1 MIEFKREETQSPPR
15 RRLIRSRA
23 IGLGGAGSNA
33 LDQIAL
39 DGIEES
45 ELFCLDTDIRT
56 LKSSTAHQK
65 IQLGREL
72 TRGLGAG
79 GDPELGAEAA
89 EEVEEQ
95 IRAAV
100 RGQVLVFV
108 CVGLGGGTGSGAASL
123 VCRLAR
129 EEGAFVTVFATMPFS
144 FEGRRRIRQA
154 QTALEDLE
162 QVSDALITFDND
174 RMGELALSKDGI
186 QQAFTNADKLISQ
199 SVRAVAALVSQ
210 RGLVQIGMD
219 DLLAALKNPSSRCLF
234 GHGVGTGKNRVQE
247 ALRNALRSPLLDEGR
262 LLTHASSTLV
272 HIVGGPSMTLAEVE
286 QLMSKLNTHVHPDA
300 HILLGMSVDDKMGDR
315 LSVTVFSSLTLEEL
329 HRVPTADWT
338 HDAETPATRGTG
350 AGPAWSEEDEE
361 AEEEGEAVV
370 EMAAAPA
377 GGQVS
382 EDEDGWYDD
391 LETEDSE
398 SEGMRDIA
406 ESEDALIV
414 DEEDEGAGETGKGL
428 DRVQVREDP
437 AAAPVSA
444 TPGLEDVEAAGEIE
458 GVFAKGEAG
467 LSDYVRPVEVDSG
480 VRKVLGG
487 DRLQPEWDE
496 EEDEDAPP
504 PQASL
509 EAAGP
514 PASQASAFRLERSR
528 QALEDE
534 VEIIEDEAL
543 DVVEEVVWTD
553 EETGAEEV
561 ELERNH
567 PPGFGPDPQ
576 MEEEE
581 AESYSPP
588 PRREDE
594 GAGPGVSAEAS
605 AAGSRAR
612 PEANLRR
619 GGRRDPYQDE
629 LELEPGP
636 RGQFDDSKI
645 PTVVD
650 GENLDIPT
658 YLRKKMTR

>member
-39 DGIEES
+39 DGIEEA

-72 TRGLGAG
+72 TRGLGSG

-95 IRAAV
+95 IREVV

-154 QTALEDLE
+154 QTALRDLE

-234 GHGVGTGKNRVQE
+234 GHGVGSGKNRVQE

-262 LLTHASSTLV
+262 LLSQASSTLV
-272 HIVGGPSMTLAEVE
+272 HIVGGPTMTLAEVE

-300 HILLGMSVDDKMGDR
+300 HILLGMSVDEKMGDR

-329 HRVPTADWT
+329 QRAPMVEDGEEEWPQHETAMPAGAALPATGGGPASAGEDAWDDHGAGAEPESEEVLDIDDDEEDPGEEDLGEDDKGLDDGEEGEEEIFDRVPVGEAPADAQAAAA
-338 HDAETPATRGTG
+338 DLEEIEF
-350 AGPAWSEEDEE
+350 SDEDEDEE
-361 AEEEGEAVV
+361 VL
-370 EMAAAPA
+370 AP
-377 GGQVS
+377 
-382 EDEDGWYDD
+382 E
-391 LETEDSE
+391 
-398 SEGMRDIA
+398 
-406 ESEDALIV
+406 
-414 DEEDEGAGETGKGL
+414 
-428 DRVQVREDP
+428 P
-437 AAAPVSA
+437 
-444 TPGLEDVEAAGEIE
+444 
-458 GVFAKGEAG
+458 AG
-467 LSDYVRPVEVDSG
+467 LSPGGPRPV
-480 VRKVLGG
+480 VLDAGARNGLSRG
-487 DRLQPEWDE
+487 DAPQADWDE
-496 EEDEDAPP
+496 ESEEKAPEVFAVP
-504 PQASL
+504 
-509 EAAGP
+509 EAAEA
-514 PASQASAFRLERSR
+514 PAPVPEASPFRLERNR

-534 VEIIEDEAL
+534 VELIEDESP
-543 DVVEEVVWTD
+543 DFVEEVVWTD
-553 EETGAEEV
+553 DEAEAGEV

-567 PPGFGPDPQ
+567 PPGFGSAPTADADD
-576 MEEEE
+576 EEP
-581 AESYSPP
+581 YPSP
-588 PRREDE
+588 RQSED
-594 GAGPGVSAEAS
+594 GGVVPSGSAQGS
-605 AAGSRAR
+605 AAPADSR
-612 PEANLRR
+612 PEPNLRR
-619 GGRRDPYQDE
+619 RARRDSYQEE
-629 LELEPGP
+629 LELDPTP